1 MIFQQKSNE
10 DIKIIVRRH
19 WAVIIGLIMFALVM
33 LVLPVVL
40 YFILRPFVQLK
51 GGIFSAF
58 ILGLGIYYMFVL
70 TLLYIGWLDYY
81 LDVAIITNER
91 IVDIDQDG
99 LFNRTISELH
109 LSKVQDV
116 SGNVKGI
123 TGTMMDFGD
132 VTVQTAGTH
141 EEFVLDTIPHPYKL
155 SKMIVNMHQI
165 CIEHLAEKAR
175 LPEDT

>member
-1 MIFQQKSNE
+1 MIFQQEANE

-19 WAVIIGLIMFALVM
+19 WAVIIGLVIFALVM
-33 LVLPVVL
+33 LILPIILYSVL
-40 YFILRPFVQLK
+40 RSFVQLK
-51 GGIFSAF
+51 GGIYSIF

-99 LFNRTISELH
+99 LFNRTVSELH
-109 LSKVQDV
+109 LSKIQDV

-123 TGTMMDFGD
+123 VGTMMDFGD
-132 VTVQTAGTH
+132 VKVQTAGTT
-141 EEFVLDTIPHPYKL
+141 EEFILDTIPHPYKV
-155 SKMIVNMHQI
+155 SKMIIDLHQK
-165 CIEHLAEKAR
+165 CIECLAEKTR
-175 LPEDT
+175 LSEDV